1 MLDNT
6 RPHCPDGGPLLGQTG
21 QATVSG
27 SGSNLLHQRETCLEN
42 AGLNGPKGVLLIYK
56 ELLRRNQRVCPM
68 SMVDRIIKALDKDV

>member
-1 MLDNT
+1 M
-6 RPHCPDGGPLLGQTG
+6 RMARGSVSLLSSHGRG
-21 QATVSG
+21 
-27 SGSNLLHQRETCLEN
+27 QRETCLEN